1 MVTIKEIASQINQMT
16 CIGNVNQK
24 ITSAVPLI
32 SSSHNLESLTWCGPK
47 NKLALENFSKG
58 NVLVNAET
66 FDYVHLNCASFES
79 VNWLIAE
86 NPRRVF
92 AEILNKFFVEQL
104 EFGQIG
110 SNTTI
115 DDTVVF
121 DKSVCRF
128 GNNVSIEKNVK
139 IGRNVVVGHGT
150 VIHSG
155 TEILDNVKI
164 GSNCV
169 IGGVGFGYER
179 NEKGEYDLI
188 PHIGNVVLCDNVEV
202 GNNVCIDRAVMGS
215 TLLHNNVKVD
225 NLVHIAHGVE
235 IGENSLI
242 IANAMIAGSVKIG
255 KNVWVAPSSSI
266 IQKVKIGD
274 DALIGMSATV
284 LKDVEKGSVMIGSP
298 AKKLTKK

>member
-1 MVTIKEIASQINQMT
+1 MITLKEILSHIDQIS
-16 CIGNVNQK
+16 CDGDEDQK
-24 ITSAVPLI
+24 IKSVIPLN
-32 SSSHNLESLTWCGPK
+32 SSDHNSDTLTWCGLK
-47 NKLALENFSKG
+47 NKSALEKFSKG
-58 NVLVNAET
+58 NVVVDSET
-66 FDYVHLNCASFES
+66 FDFVQLNCTSYKT

-92 AEILNKFFVEQL
+92 AEILNKFFVEKKD
-104 EFGQIG
+104 FGHIG
-110 SNTTI
+110 SHTTI
-115 DDTVVF
+115 DETVSYE
-121 DKSVCRF
+121 KSVCRI

-139 IGRNVVVGHGT
+139 IGRNVIIGHGT
-150 VIHSG
+150 VIHAG
-155 TEILDNVKI
+155 TEIFDNVKI

-215 TLLHNNVKVD
+215 TLLHNNVIVD

-266 IQKVKIGD
+266 IQKVNIGD
-274 DALIGMSATV
+274 NALIGMSATV
-284 LKDVEKGSVMIGSP
+284 LKDVEDSAIMIGSP